1 MILETIA
8 KETVERVRIEKERI
22 SYVDMRR
29 MAESMQKKVFL
40 FEDVLQGEG
49 SHFICEVKKA
59 SPSKGV
65 IATEFPYTTIAKEY
79 EEAGAAC
86 ISVLT
91 EPNHFLGSDS
101 YLSEIANIV
110 QIPILRKDFTIDAYQ
125 IYQAKAIGADC
136 VLLIVALLSKEK
148 LKEYLHLCDS
158 IGLSAI
164 VEVHDELEVWV
175 ALHAG
180 ARIIGIN
187 NRNLKNFN
195 MDPFNSIRLK
205 KHIPDTVICIAESGI
220 SCRDDIRRYEDAGIY
235 NFLIGETLMKSR
247 NKQEKLKELKGIVDK
262 N

>member
-8 KETVERVRIEKERI
+8 KETVERVRCEKERI
-22 SYVDMRR
+22 ALIDMIR
-29 MAESMQKKVFL
+29 MAEGIQKKAFL
-40 FEDVLQGEG
+40 FEEVLKGEG

-65 IATEFPYTTIAKEY
+65 IAKEFPYSTIAKEY
-79 EEAGAAC
+79 EAAGAAC

-91 EPNHFLGSDS
+91 EPNHFLGRDS

-110 QIPILRKDFTIDAYQ
+110 QIPILRKDFIIDAYQ
-125 IYQAKAIGADC
+125 IYQAKAIGADSILC
-136 VLLIVALLSKEK
+136 LVALLSIEK
-148 LKEYLHLCDS
+148 LNEYLYLCDS

-164 VEVHDELEVWV
+164 VEVHDELEVEV
-175 ALHAG
+175 ALRAG

-195 MDPFNSIRLK
+195 MDTSNSIRLK

-220 SCRDDIRRYEDAGIY
+220 SCRDDIKRYEEVGIY
-235 NFLIGETLMKSR
+235 NFLIGETLMKSS
-247 NKQEKLKELKGIVDK
+247 NKHEKLKELKGIVDK